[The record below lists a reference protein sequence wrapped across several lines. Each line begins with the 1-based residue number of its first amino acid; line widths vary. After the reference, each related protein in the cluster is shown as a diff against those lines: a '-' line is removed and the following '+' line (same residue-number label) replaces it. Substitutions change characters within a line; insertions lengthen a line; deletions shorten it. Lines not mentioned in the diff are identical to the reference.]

1 MALVLCPECKREI
14 SSEAGTCPRCGYH
27 ITSSRS
33 RFWAK
38 LFWFLFVLFN
48 VLMLLYALFNI
59 GPMINSWD
67 HPELGRQNRILF
79 EAGLKLWVWGDV
91 ILGAQENLCV
101 GCLFVVIPLPWPCP
115 DRRPAAYAK
124 DGSRR
129 GAVRQQALRHAAG

>member
-48 VLMLLYALFNI
+48 VFMLLYALFSI
-59 GPMINSWD
+59 GPMVNFWD
-67 HPELGRQNRILF
+67 HPELGRQNRMLF

-91 ILGAQENLCV
+91 ILGM
-101 GCLFVVIPLPWPCP
+101 
-115 DRRPAAYAK
+115 PAILQY
-124 DGSRR
+124 
-129 GAVRQQALRHAAG
+129 LRSK

>member
-59 GPMINSWD
+59 GPMITHGIIPSWA
-67 HPELGRQNRILF
+67 GRIVSF
-79 EAGLKLWVWGDV
+79 LKQG
-91 ILGAQENLCV
+91 
-101 GCLFVVIPLPWPCP
+101 
-115 DRRPAAYAK
+115 
-124 DGSRR
+124 
-129 GAVRQQALRHAAG
+129 